1 MEEHDELKSKYQS
14 TLEEKQILNDKYETT
29 KKELEEAI
37 AKLEEKMN
45 VDKSEKELHLSKLER
60 QITLS
65 EIKYMEEV
73 CVTVHLSRLFGVL
86 TWKCCLICIM
96 YTTFSDKDHAGGN
109 N

>member
-14 TLEEKQILNDKYETT
+14 TLEEKQILNDQYETT

-73 CVTVHLSRLFGVL
+73 CVAVSLSQDYLGF
-86 TWKCCLICIM
+86 
-96 YTTFSDKDHAGGN
+96 
-109 N
+109 